1 MKKLLM
7 GSLILTCF
15 AFSIIA
21 IQISC
26 QKAVVAQSNVTNS
39 SQIGKILFVKNVGNV
54 AGTAYTIEIWTANY
68 DGSNATKVNI
78 VLPNGIA
85 FDDNETLSM
94 SPNGQKIFFTA
105 GIRDPRSSLANTITI
120 TDLYSC
126 NVDGSSVTKIIDKG
140 GAYNRIQIGNA
151 Y

>member
-7 GSLILTCF
+7 GSLVLTCF
-15 AFSIIA
+15 SFSIIA

-26 QKAVVAQSNVTNS
+26 QKAVVAQPNVTTS
-39 SQIGKILFVKNVGNV
+39 SQIGKILFVKNLSNL
-54 AGTAYTIEIWTANY
+54 AGTVNTQEIWTANY

-85 FDDNETLSM
+85 FDDFLSLSM

-105 GIRDPRSSLANTITI
+105 GIRDPRSSSTNIAL